1 MSTLSRRRFLV
12 LTGAGVVAVAAGGI
26 AVGVRQLIGSGQ
38 KSMLSFQAV
47 SGLPGK
53 PLLSYASYVIT
64 GNVNVSNGTG
74 TITKYVY
81 AGPPENMT
89 SIPLLTR
96 VVRVTGAR
104 QQGSTWHISGVV
116 DNQSQLQRGEDAS
129 FELVLDSSSSV
140 AQSTFFGS
148 PIQLSLQRFSA
159 A

>member
-26 AVGVRQLIGSGQ
+26 VVGVRQLIGNGQ
-38 KSMLSFQAV
+38 KNMLSFQAV

-53 PLLSYASYVIT
+53 PFLSYASYVIS

-96 VVRVTGAR
+96 VVRVTGVR
-104 QQGSTWHISGVV
+104 QQGDTWHISGMVE
-116 DNQSQLQRGEDAS
+116 NSAQLQRGEDGS
-129 FELVLDSSSSV
+129 FELMLDSVGGV
-140 AQSTFFGS
+140 AQSVFFGS
-148 PIQLSLQRFSA
+148 PIRLQVQKFGMA
-159 A
+159 

>member
-1 MSTLSRRRFLV
+1 MDRLSRRRFLV

-26 AVGVRQLIGSGQ
+26 AIGVRQFVGSGQ

-53 PLLSYASYVIT
+53 PLLSYASYVIS

-96 VVRVTGAR
+96 VVHVTGVR
-104 QQGSTWHISGVV
+104 QQGKTWHISGVV
-116 DNQSQLQRGEDAS
+116 DNQAQLQKGEDAS
-129 FELVLDSSSSV
+129 FELLLDSAGSV

-148 PIQLSLQRFSA
+148 PIQLYLQRFA
-159 A
+159 TP